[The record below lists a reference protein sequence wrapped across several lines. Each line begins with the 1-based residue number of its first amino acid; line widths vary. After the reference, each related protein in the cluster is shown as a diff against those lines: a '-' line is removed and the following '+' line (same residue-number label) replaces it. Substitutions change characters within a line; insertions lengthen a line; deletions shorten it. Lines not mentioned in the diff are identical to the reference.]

1 MLLREIKALAG
12 QSVAEPFLKSLFL
25 QLMPSIVR
33 NILAASNGTLDVLA
47 TMADRILEASNS
59 QPSYGVA
66 AVSPSPQSEEM
77 NKKFEEL
84 CSDLI
89 RCIEQL
95 QRPSRIKVAIP
106 LSFQHSASSIMVT
119 NCKCDR
125 VTSKYCAGTTAHMAT
140 MPKTAVSLATSKI
153 KKKE

>member
-12 QSVAEPFLKSLFL
+12 QSVAEPFLKSLIL

-47 TMADRILEASNS
+47 TMADRILEALNS

-66 AVSPSPQSEEM
+66 AVSLSPQSEEM

-95 QRPSRIKVAIP
+95 Q
-106 LSFQHSASSIMVT
+106 
-119 NCKCDR
+119 
-125 VTSKYCAGTTAHMAT
+125 
-140 MPKTAVSLATSKI
+140 
-153 KKKE
+153 